1 MSSQAEM
8 YVFYLLLTFT
18 LAFEVIIMQGQN
30 AFYSSEHLQRI
41 KEYSFKKFK
50 ELVITIVNSILYYL
64 FYFGLI
70 YGTLYTDYWL
80 FQYCLSIVMLRSAI
94 EEVTFNV
101 SAPTIIYVYGIIL
114 LIDSLYKAQNQTMLM
129 YITNDQ

>member
-1 MSSQAEM
+1 MWCHIKQRTMSSQAEM

-30 AFYSSEHLQRI
+30 AFYSYEDLQRI

-80 FQYCLSIVMLRSAI
+80 FQYCLSMAILRSKKNS
-94 EEVTFNV
+94 E
-101 SAPTIIYVYGIIL
+101 S
-114 LIDSLYKAQNQTMLM
+114 
-129 YITNDQ
+129 